1 MNEITKRK
9 QPSIDLSNY
18 DLDGMEAADYL
29 SQYVQQASVTGDE
42 LEAGQFFANLCR
54 NAGLHVEMFNEEKG
68 MINFASSL
76 YPLSSKKPNIIFVNH
91 VDVVEAGNEQKWKYP
106 PFSGEIAEGFVW
118 GRGAYDNK
126 GAAIVQFTGI
136 KPFVDLAK
144 DHDLPYNITMVSVCA
159 EETFGDHGAK
169 QVVENHLDLLNP
181 VLVVGEGPVG
191 VRGVVPSK
199 PEQLL
204 FGISVAHKHCLW
216 LELSMEVEGTG
227 HGSVP
232 PLQYANK
239 EMVKALNELVTTKP
253 KLQFNKINVQTID
266 VLGDLEGGLKGFIM
280 KKISFFKPIL
290 TPVIR
295 KIPIFTALFSN
306 TITVSNIR
314 SEGTAHN
321 AIPQKVVTKLDC
333 RLLPETKR
341 EDFIAYVKSII
352 KNDEIKIKVVKQT
365 PSAEPTDHNNP
376 FFDEL
381 SVAIKKVYPDAHVFP
396 MLAPNASDCNAF
408 RSKGVLTLSTV
419 PVEMTKE
426 VLDCIHAPNER
437 MPIEALIKGRKVITA
452 FLESILNFKS

>member
-1 MNEITKRK
+1 MKK
-9 QPSIDLSNY
+9 QIDSEVLTIDIEKN
-18 DLDGMEAADYL
+18 DLDGMEAANYL
-29 SQYVQQASVTGDE
+29 SQYVQKASVTGDE
-42 LEAGQFFANLCR
+42 LEAGRFFADLCR
-54 NAGLHVEMFNEEKG
+54 KAGLYIQMFNEEKG

-91 VDVVEAGNEQKWKYP
+91 VDVVEAGDEKKWKYP
-106 PFSGEIAEGFVW
+106 PFSGAIEEGFVW

-136 KPFVDLAK
+136 TQFVALAK
-144 DHDLPYNITMVSVCA
+144 EKDLPYNVTMVSVCA
-159 EETFGDHGAK
+159 EEIFGDHGAK
-169 QVVENHLDLLNP
+169 QVVENHLELLNP

-191 VRGVVPSK
+191 VRGIVPSK

-216 LELSMEVEGTG
+216 LSLSMEVAGTG

-239 EMVKALNELVTTKP
+239 EMVKALHRLVTTKP
-253 KLQFNKINVQTID
+253 KLQFNKINVQTIG
-266 VLGDLEGGLKGFIM
+266 VLGDLEGGIKGFLM
-280 KKISFFKPIL
+280 KRIKFFRAIL
-290 TPVIR
+290 APTIR

-321 AIPQKVVTKLDC
+321 TIPQKVVTKLDC

-341 EDFIAYVKSII
+341 EDFIAYIKSIL
-352 KNDEIKIKVVKQT
+352 KNDEIKIEVVKET
-365 PSAEPTDHNNP
+365 PSATPTDHNNH

-381 SVAIKKVYPDAHVFP
+381 AMAIKKIYPDAHVFP

-408 RSKGVLTLSTV
+408 RTKGVLTLSTV

-426 VLDCIHAPNER
+426 ILDCIHGPNER
-437 MPIEALIKGRKVITA
+437 MPIEALIKGKKVIVA
-452 FLESILNFKS
+452 FLESILNFKD